1 MGHIQLG
8 RVLLAAGYVNLILG
22 MVLRRYGRAT
32 MLALVLAIF
41 AEVLLLFFMMGRLK
55 RVPKGEGNRPSET
68 GNPELAAAEE
78 YFQLVG
84 EDDDND
90 GWSDDE
96 HDQEAAFAKKE
107 QAKRLAKLDAV

>member
-1 MGHIQLG
+1 M
-8 RVLLAAGYVNLILG
+8 LLAAGYVNLVLG
-22 MVLRRYGRAT
+22 MILRHYGRAT

-55 RVPKGEGNRPSET
+55 RVQKDEGNRPGQT
-68 GNPELAAAEE
+68 GNPELDNAEE

-84 EDDDND
+84 EDDDDD

-96 HDQEAAFAKKE
+96 QREGAALAKKE
-107 QAKRLAKLDAV
+107 QAKKLAKLDAV